1 MRIKHIKKLKFFK
14 RFAPVR
20 LNYYLK
26 KKKKL
31 GPINFDSR
39 KVTAM
44 CPTFYLAGIK
54 VTKPVKASLV
64 SFSYKQKNYLNRF
77 SYTKNVH

>member
-1 MRIKHIKKLKFFK
+1 MRIKHNKKLKIFK

-20 LNYYLK
+20 LNYYFK

-39 KVTAM
+39 KVAAM
-44 CPTFYLAGIK
+44 CPVFYLAGIK
-54 VTKPVKASLV
+54 VTKPVKTSLIN
-64 SFSYKQKNYLNRF
+64 FAYKQKNYLNRF
-77 SYTKNVH
+77 SYKKNVH